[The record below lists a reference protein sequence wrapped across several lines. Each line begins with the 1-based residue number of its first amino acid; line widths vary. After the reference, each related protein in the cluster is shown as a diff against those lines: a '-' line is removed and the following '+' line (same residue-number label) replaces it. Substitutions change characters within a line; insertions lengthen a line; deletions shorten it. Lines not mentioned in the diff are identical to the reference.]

1 MDLTRDTFAGRIGE
15 RFVATPPGG
24 EPFELVL
31 ARCDAA
37 SPGFSLLFHAP
48 DRTLVPQQTCSVE
61 HPQIG
66 DFALFLVPLGSDDQG
81 MRYEA
86 VFG

>member
-1 MDLTRDTFAGRIGE
+1 MELARDTFAGRIGE
-15 RFVATPPGG
+15 RFAATPADG
-24 EPFELVL
+24 EPVELVL
-31 ARCDAA
+31 ARCDDA

-48 DRTLVPQQTCSVE
+48 DLRLVPQQTFRVE
-61 HPQIG
+61 HAQLG
-66 DFALFLVPLGSDDQG
+66 DFPMFLVPLGPDEQG